1 MSYAFAGLLAIII
14 ILISNY
20 NILYNTRWVLLPEER
35 SYRLFLF
42 SVITYLVVDMLWG
55 FSYEKKLLTTLFLVS
70 EIWFASIAVTV
81 LLWIKFV
88 LSYLRINNV
97 FSTILNYSG
106 IIFFCH
112 SNYYALCKRGF
123 HEL

>member
-106 IIFFCH
+106 IIFFAIQIISEICAH
-112 SNYYALCKRGF
+112 HRL
-123 HEL
+123 